1 MVDAVYTDL
10 DKAFGK
16 MLHGTLVQKVRA
28 EKIVAENA
36 KKNTGKRNRLYFPA
50 AEAGSKLSLSS
61 DLNFVLFHTY
71 NLIC

>member
-1 MVDAVYTDL
+1 MVDAVYTDF

-36 KKNTGKRNRLYFPA
+36 KKNPLGRETDFTSQLQKLA
-50 AEAGSKLSLSS
+50 A
-61 DLNFVLFHTY
+61 N
-71 NLIC
+71 

>member
-1 MVDAVYTDL
+1 MVDAVYTDF

-28 EKIVAENA
+28 EKIVP
-36 KKNTGKRNRLYFPA
+36 KKNTGMRNRLYFPA